1 MANVVD
7 EVSGCGYAN
16 VEREREARETEE
28 PEARDDG
35 GLYRLSP
42 SRYRRGR

>member
-7 EVSGCGYAN
+7 EVSGWEYAN
-16 VEREREARETEE
+16 VEREREEREAEK
-28 PEARDDG
+28 PEALDDG